1 MKLKLEEKR
10 KENSDVFSFIFQ
22 PQEPVSWQA
31 GQYMVYYIPHNNPD
45 NRGETRHFT
54 ISSAP
59 FQKKIMLTTHY
70 LFEESSSLK
79 KALFAHKPGDIVE
92 GVKVDGTFT
101 LRPEEKKLVFIAGGI
116 GITPYHAML
125 LELVRN
131 KDYRNIILLYSNKD
145 EGHVVF
151 KDTIERLTK
160 EYPGFKVFYL
170 FSPQRADAGFIQ
182 RTVPDFAERVF
193 YLSGPIRMVKAVE
206 EVLQQLEVPLE
217 NIRKDYFPRVDE

>member
-1 MKLKLEEKR
+1 
-10 KENSDVFSFIFQ
+10 
-22 PQEPVSWQA
+22 
-31 GQYMVYYIPHNNPD
+31 
-45 NRGETRHFT
+45 
-54 ISSAP
+54 
-59 FQKKIMLTTHY
+59 
-70 LFEESSSLK
+70 
-79 KALFAHKPGDIVE
+79 
-92 GVKVDGTFT
+92 
-101 LRPEEKKLVFIAGGI
+101 
-116 GITPYHAML
+116 
-125 LELVRN
+125 LVRN

-151 KDTIERLTK
+151 KDTIECLTK

-182 RTVPDFAERVF
+182 KTVPDFTERVF